1 MTECDIAVLE
11 RIRESRLGPGGA
23 RESVPDFVSVYYGD
37 SSKVVRKVS
46 WRTAVL
52 PRLQR
57 QHSDGAA
64 ATVRCANGFERE
76 PAAVLGRPMVVL
88 IHNGEPGFA
97 GHFDAAVPVFG

>member
-1 MTECDIAVLE
+1 VTECDIAVLE

-23 RESVPDFVSVYYGD
+23 RESVPDSVSVYYGD

-64 ATVRCANGFERE
+64 ATVRCADGF
-76 PAAVLGRPMVVL
+76 
-88 IHNGEPGFA
+88 
-97 GHFDAAVPVFG
+97 